1 MTEYKVDRQTA
12 ESEFDRFLDSMDI
25 DGDTS
30 QMSEEDRAGF
40 ESQRQTVVSAI
51 MKGHLVINESGE
63 PVLEPRTVE
72 VPDGRITFHEPQG
85 ASYMAMDMKKKGH
98 DVGKMF
104 ALMGEMTKQ
113 PPKVFANM
121 KQRDLKIC
129 QAISVLFLA

>member
-12 ESEFDRFLDSMDI
+12 ENEFDRFLDSMDI

-30 QMSEEDRAGF
+30 QMSEEDRNGF
-40 ESQRQTVVSAI
+40 QSQRQTVISAI